1 MNTSNNSERNSALN
15 AAATN
20 KVHHAQ
26 LSDLALS
33 TARKLY
39 RGGIRPGEPLRTRAQ
54 VREMLYKVPP
64 SQRAGIDGKS
74 ASANT
79 QKYLPKDMHASH
91 IEPYSKGGSNHPKNI
106 RWENAKDNWAR
117 KDKAMTWQEQ
127 IKLDAKWHFDNLAG
141 GVKAGIKAAPVGAAI
156 GAATTAPFSLLT
168 NALRVVRG
176 EISAQ
181 EAAAETVKDTVVGG
195 TVGGATAFATTVV
208 AAACPPVAIALTA
221 LAPALLVAGTAG
233 MVYEFFKILDDH
245 KQEVRTYYEFL
256 TQQELERLQKIENEL
271 LYEHAK
277 NLDFLAETKA
287 LNEEI
292 KNRPCEPGVEGAM
305 KRYLESVAIAES
317 LGATSADSKSIV
329 GSQFPLFLSD
339 C

>member
-1 MNTSNNSERNSALN
+1 MSNNSERNSALN
-15 AAATN
+15 AAATT

-39 RGGIRPGEPLRTRAQ
+39 RGGIRQGEPLRTRVQAG
-54 VREMLYKVPP
+54 EMLSKVPP
-64 SQRAGIDGKS
+64 SQRAGINSKS

-79 QKYLPKDMHASH
+79 QNHLCDKHASH

-106 RWENAKDNWAR
+106 RWENARDNMAR
-117 KDKAMTWQEQ
+117 GNKAMTWQEQ

-195 TVGGATAFATTVV
+195 TVGGATAFATTVI

-245 KQEVRTYYEFL
+245 KQEVRTYYESL
-256 TQQELERLQKIENEL
+256 TQQELERLQEIENEL

-277 NLDFLAETKA
+277 NLDFLAETKT

-329 GSQFPLFLSD
+329 GSQSPLFLSD

>member
-1 MNTSNNSERNSALN
+1 MSNNSERNSALN
-15 AAATN
+15 AAATT

-39 RGGIRPGEPLRTRAQ
+39 RGGIRQGEPLRTRVQAG
-54 VREMLYKVPP
+54 EMLSKVPP
-64 SQRAGIDGKS
+64 SQRAGINSKS

-79 QKYLPKDMHASH
+79 QKHLCDKHASH

-106 RWENAKDNWAR
+106 RWENARDNMAR
-117 KDKAMTWQEQ
+117 GNKAMTWQEQ

-195 TVGGATAFATTVV
+195 TVGGATAFATTAV

-221 LAPALLVAGTAG
+221 VAPVLLVVGTAG

-277 NLDFLAETKA
+277 NLDFLAETKT
-287 LNEEI
+287 LNEEL

-305 KRYLESVAIAES
+305 KRYLESVAIAKS

-329 GSQFPLFLSD
+329 SSQSPLFLSD